1 MADAF
6 SEYLVNIVRYPLLS
20 KQQEIMLARQV
31 QVWLQA
37 EEPTKIQIRSGER
50 AYKKLINCNL
60 RLVVSVAKKFR
71 NRINKSEMLDLV
83 QEGNIGLA
91 HGIKKFDPERGYAL
105 STYVYWWIR
114 QAISRYLSCSDR
126 VIRLPPHAVEMLSRI
141 KLWSPQFH
149 ATHGRYPTLEE
160 CAEYCNASVERM
172 RMYFDNSFDALSLD
186 AKISTTDG
194 DTELIDI
201 VTDGINIM
209 DDLDL
214 VVNVSYLPDVVNKL
228 DGVDREIIINYYG
241 LNGLPNLSLKEIGDR
256 VGISRERVRQRHN
269 RAMMKLRV
277 YASQMCAL

>member
-126 VIRLPPHAVEMLSRI
+126 VIRLPSTQWKCCRGLSC
-141 KLWSPQFH
+141 
-149 ATHGRYPTLEE
+149 GRPSSMPPMGGIRLLR
-160 CAEYCNASVERM
+160 SVRSIAMPLQRGCGCTSITRSM
-172 RMYFDNSFDALSLD
+172 R
-186 AKISTTDG
+186 
-194 DTELIDI
+194 
-201 VTDGINIM
+201 
-209 DDLDL
+209 
-214 VVNVSYLPDVVNKL
+214 
-228 DGVDREIIINYYG
+228 
-241 LNGLPNLSLKEIGDR
+241 
-256 VGISRERVRQRHN
+256 
-269 RAMMKLRV
+269 
-277 YASQMCAL
+277 

>member
-6 SEYLVNIVRYPLLS
+6 SDYLANIVRYPLLT
-20 KQQEIMLARQV
+20 KNQEIMLARQV

-37 EEPTKIQIRSGER
+37 EEPTKAQIRSGEK
-50 AYKKLINCNL
+50 AYRKLINCNL

-114 QAISRYLSCSDR
+114 QAISRFLACSDR
-126 VIRLPPHAVEMLSRI
+126 VIRLPSHAVEMLSRI

-149 ATHGRYPTLEE
+149 AVHGRYPNIEE
-160 CAEYCNASVERM
+160 CAEYCKTSVDRM
-172 RMYFDNSFDALSLD
+172 RVYFDNSFDALSLD
-186 AKISTTDG
+186 AKIAGTDG
-194 DTELIDI
+194 DTVLIDI
-201 VTDGINIM
+201 VSDGVDIM
-209 DDLDL
+209 GDLDI
-214 VVNVSYLPDVVNKL
+214 VVNANYLADVVNRL
-228 DGVDREIIINYYG
+228 EGVDKEIIVNYYG
-241 LNGLPNLSLKEIGDR
+241 LNGLPVLSLKEIGDK

-269 RAMMKLRV
+269 RAMLKLRV
-277 YASQMCAL
+277 YANQTCAL